1 MFFRTNFLFCLI
13 VLLSSCASYD
23 KSGRTTF
30 SRGLRVPQTMNR
42 SSGSGSAES
51 SPTQN
56 AVMSGVTTGEFAKR
70 IVGGELIRAE
80 NGTLVVRAASA
91 KDSHQP
97 IGLAT
102 DAIITSSVLNR
113 LGTQPR
119 LKADGF
125 EVTSTDGVVSIH
137 ARNDSVDDAVAMI
150 NLVLSVPDVRQVV
163 YAIPTRV

>member
-1 MFFRTNFLFCLI
+1 MVLRTKLSFCLI
-13 VLLSSCASYD
+13 ALLSSCASYN
-23 KSGRTTF
+23 KSGRTTL
-30 SRGLRVPQTMNR
+30 SGGLRVPETVR
-42 SSGSGSAES
+42 RTSGPGSPEG

-80 NGTLVVRAASA
+80 NGTLVVRATAA
-91 KDSHQP
+91 KDNLQP
-97 IGLAT
+97 VGLAT

-125 EVTSTDGVVSIH
+125 EVSSTNGVVSIH
-137 ARNDSVDDAVAMI
+137 ARNDSIDDAVAAI
-150 NLVLSVPDVRQVV
+150 NLALSVPEVRQVI